1 MNSLANDWIL
11 TPVREK
17 RPYRQNWQNESPLS
31 RAYILQEI
39 ETKKA
44 TGYGLRTG
52 IISGGVLAIDF
63 DGESAIELMMNLP
76 DYQELP
82 KTVSWTSG
90 KQGRLQVA
98 FNIPEK
104 YRRRFENFTRVSI
117 RDGCADGEQL
127 EFRYNGCQSVLPPS
141 YHPET
146 GQYQWIS
153 SPETTQ
159 VAELPEFLLNYL
171 LLLITPETTMNNNT
185 YQRYLT
191 DLVLPINEAVPL
203 TEVIAPRSRELL
215 SGVSQGN
222 RDNSGIALAMDLLGT
237 ANYLD
242 SIGQS
247 YDGDAYDLLFE
258 FGSKCSPPLKP
269 KDCDRIYK
277 SAQKSN
283 PTPCLDEEKIKGCI
297 GAWYWHNSNI
307 KKAYVT
313 SVSRVSSQSKVKE
326 KREPKISKFEAIK
339 EARKILTADHDE
351 LTSTILLDDIRL
363 NAGISEYSWKNDY
376 IKPLKREVKQT
387 KLKLEISLYTQE
399 TDIFKQIQLKQ
410 KICSNYSLNSVD
422 FQTLVNYVEKQ
433 HTTPEKKVFSFEN
446 FMNIES
452 SAEDWLIPSIL
463 PVGETLLLTALPKV
477 GKTLLANDIAY
488 AVISGTEVM
497 GEKAKQGKVLYIG
510 SDETP
515 RSLVRRF
522 QSRGFDLLPEAKTNL
537 RIMTHLDLSDL
548 STLESELED
557 FKPDLVIIDSLTSI
571 TLDLGVSEKDSEF
584 ARYIYRLKDV
594 LKKYNSSC
602 VLIHHENKNSEAQG
616 ICKISGSA
624 RIPAAVWGIAQLS
637 GGDKISDNPDN
648 ELVKGQNIRYLDL
661 QPREG
666 EKVKYLLEINP
677 KGLWTEQGIF
687 DFKGD
692 CDDPQNQKKTQ
703 GERVLE
709 LLNRTGKRLEYSE
722 INEVLGI
729 GKSLYQVLDRL
740 CDRSLINRA
749 RSQNNR
755 RRWVYWTIDKDYQEV
770 KINNNNTYE
779 KISSTPPPLAN
790 SSTSVEL
797 NSESIDNKEFEVN
810 QQVSQ
815 QVSQHTDIL
824 TNKKIDLNQDVLSNS
839 PLVNNIPE
847 NTEGGGSKVVVDSK
861 NDGFTNCSSTSII
874 ENEELE
880 DFWADNTLEVKE
892 SNKPKNNT
900 VEFSDFEE
908 KYDST
913 VVIDNEQDDL
923 LVLYLDSNEYP
934 VIEVIVNQIKEE
946 GVKGL
951 IEIAQSLN
959 ASKSSCYR
967 LLDYMNKQRVN

>member
-1 MNSLANDWIL
+1 MNSLAKDWIL

-17 RPYRQNWQNESPLS
+17 RPYRKSWQNEPPLS
-31 RAYILQEI
+31 RSYVLQEM

-52 IISGGVLAIDF
+52 NISGGVLAIDF

-90 KQGRLQVA
+90 KQGRCQLL
-98 FNIPEK
+98 FKIPDSHKKE
-104 YRRRFENFTRVSI
+104 FDDFTRLALSEFN
-117 RDGCADGEQL
+117 GFKCEKHEQL

-141 YHPET
+141 YHPDT
-146 GQYQWIS
+146 GEYRWIN
-153 SPETTQ
+153 SPDDTQAAELSPWLIKFLLVQINPVQINCQETTK
-159 VAELPEFLLNYL
+159 L
-171 LLLITPETTMNNNT
+171 TMNP
-185 YQRYLT
+185 YEKYLSEIT
-191 DLVLPINEAVPL
+191 LPIADAVPL
-203 TEVIAPRSRELL
+203 EEAIAPRNRDLL
-215 SGVSQGN
+215 SGVNQGN
-222 RDNSGIALAMDLLGT
+222 RDNSGIALAMDLIGT
-237 ANYLD
+237 RNYLE
-242 SIGQS
+242 SIGQNYTS
-247 YDGDAYDLLFE
+247 DPYDLLSDFCHN
-258 FGSKCSPPLKP
+258 CSPPLSQ
-269 KDCDRIYK
+269 KDCDRIYI
-277 SAQKSN
+277 SAQKNN
-283 PTPCLDEEKIKGCI
+283 PTPCLDEDKIKGCI
-297 GAWYWHNSNI
+297 SAWYWKNSDI
-307 KKAYVT
+307 KKAYIT
-313 SVSRVSSQSKVKE
+313 SPSRVSSQSKVKE
-326 KREPKISKFEAIK
+326 KREPKINKFEAIK
-339 EARKILTADHDE
+339 EARKILIADHDE

-399 TDIFKQIQLKQ
+399 TDIFKQIQFKQ

-433 HTTPEKKVFSFEN
+433 HTTPEKTVFSFED
-446 FMNIES
+446 FMNLES

-463 PVGETLLLTALPKV
+463 PIGETLLLTALPKV

-497 GEKAKQGKVLYIG
+497 GERAKQGKVLYIG

-522 QSRGFDLLPEAKTNL
+522 QSRGFDLLAEAKTNL
-537 RIMTHLDLSDL
+537 RIMNHLDLSNL

-557 FKPDLVIIDSLTSI
+557 FKPNLVIIDSLTSI

-637 GGDKISDNPDN
+637 GGDKISDDPDKD
-648 ELVKGQNIRYLDL
+648 LVKGQNIRYLDL

-749 RSQNNR
+749 RSQNNS
-755 RRWVYWTIDKDYQEV
+755 RRWVYWTIEKDNQEV
-770 KINNNNTYE
+770 KTNNNNTYD
-779 KISSTPPPLAN
+779 KNSSTPPPLTN
-790 SSTSVEL
+790 SSIVVEF
-797 NSESIDNKEFEVN
+797 NSESIDNKELDVS

-815 QVSQHTDIL
+815 QVNQQTDVL
-824 TNKKIDLNQDVLSNS
+824 MDEKIDSNQDVLSNS
-839 PLVNNIPE
+839 PLVNNNPE
-847 NTEGGGSKVVVDSK
+847 NEGGGGSKVIVDLK
-861 NDGFTNCSSTSII
+861 NDDFTNCENTEII
-874 ENEELE
+874 ENELINHTNFEAE
-880 DFWADNTLEVKE
+880 YS
-892 SNKPKNNT
+892 SN
-900 VEFSDFEE
+900 
-908 KYDST
+908 
-913 VVIDNEQDDL
+913 VVIDNNQDDL
-923 LVLYLDSNEYP
+923 LALYLDSKEYP

-946 GVKGL
+946 GVNGL

-967 LLDYMNKQRVN
+967 LLDYMKKQEVN